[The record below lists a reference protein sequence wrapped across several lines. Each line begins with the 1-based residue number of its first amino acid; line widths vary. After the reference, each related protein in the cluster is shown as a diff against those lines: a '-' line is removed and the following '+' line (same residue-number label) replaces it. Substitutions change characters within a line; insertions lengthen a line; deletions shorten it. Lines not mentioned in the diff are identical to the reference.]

1 MSIEALGRSPP
12 KQVGRAAPAPLADA
26 RDPRLAQPAVQQPVP
41 QMPMYAPQPQM
52 PMPMYAPMPVPPQP
66 MHAPQPMYL
75 PPPVPQQM
83 YTPPPAPPAPAA
95 PPERAIGSGWRERP
109 RGGAHG
115 SRTGGGFGNS
125 RWGAIGKGG
134 PSRPPPATYICN
146 RCKVGGHWIHD
157 CPSLKKGKRR

>member
-1 MSIEALGRSPP
+1 MSIEALGRNVP
-12 KQVGRAAPAPLADA
+12 KQVERAAPAPLAGA
-26 RDPRLAQPAVQQPVP
+26 RDPRLAQPPVP
-41 QMPMYAPQPQM
+41 QMPMYLPPQTPMQM
-52 PMPMYAPMPVPPQP
+52 QMQMYVPPQP
-66 MHAPQPMYL
+66 MDMPQPVPQPMYA
-75 PPPVPQQM
+75 PPPA
-83 YTPPPAPPAPAA
+83 PPAPPAPAA
-95 PPERAIGSGWRERP
+95 PAERAIGSGWRERP

-157 CPSLKKGKRR
+157 CPTLKKGKRR